1 MNFDMMIL
9 LRLLL
14 AAFCGG
20 LIGLEREYRSKE
32 AGLRTH
38 FLVCF
43 GSALFMVVSQ
53 YGFVDSVSEL
63 IKLYGAGVEIRTDTS
78 RVAAQIVSGIGFIGA
93 GTIVLQKRMVV
104 GLTTAA
110 GLWTTAAIGMA
121 VGGGLY
127 PVAFFS
133 TLLTLAGFEM
143 LRKIS
148 HRIGHLKKE
157 MRVVFYA
164 DDQDTAKF
172 VSDGLCTNGR
182 SILSYSSV
190 HSGDRLYIKISLD
203 TPERAIDA
211 GALLSYLQKQPGIE
225 TESVE

>member
-1 MNFDMMIL
+1 MNFEMMIV
-9 LRLLL
+9 LRLL
-14 AAFCGG
+14 AAGVLGG

-53 YGFVDSVSEL
+53 YGFADSVSEL
-63 IKLYGAGVEIRTDTS
+63 IKLYGTDVEIRTDTS

-93 GTIVLQKRMVV
+93 GTIVLQKRRVV

-121 VGGGLY
+121 IGGGLY
-127 PVAFFS
+127 TIAFFS

-143 LRKIS
+143 LRKLS
-148 HRIGHLKKE
+148 HSIGHLKKE

-172 VSDGLCTNGR
+172 VTDGLCSEGR
-182 SILSYSSV
+182 SINSYSSV
-190 HSGDRLYIKISLD
+190 HIGNRLCIKIALS
-203 TPERAIDA
+203 TPENFADP
-211 GALLSYLQKQPGIE
+211 GVLLTYLQKQPGIE

>member
-1 MNFDMMIL
+1 MNFEMMIM
-9 LRLLL
+9 LRLL
-14 AAFCGG
+14 AAGLLGG

-38 FLVCF
+38 FLVCL
-43 GSALFMVVSQ
+43 GSALFMVISQ

-63 IKLYGAGVEIRTDTS
+63 IRLYGTDVEIRTDTS

-127 PVAFFS
+127 MIAFFS

-143 LRKIS
+143 LRKLS
-148 HRIGHLKKE
+148 HNIGHLKKE

-164 DDQDTAKF
+164 DDQDKAKA
-172 VSDGLCTNGR
+172 VTDGLCTEGR
-182 SILSYSSV
+182 AISSYSSV
-190 HSGDRLYIKISLD
+190 HIGERLYIKIALS
-203 TPERAIDA
+203 TRENTADA
-211 GALLSYLQKQPGIE
+211 GTLLAYLQQQPGIE
-225 TESVE
+225 TELVE

>member
-1 MNFDMMIL
+1 MNFEMMIV
-9 LRLLL
+9 LRLL
-14 AAFCGG
+14 AAGVLGG

-53 YGFVDSVSEL
+53 YGFADSVSEL
-63 IKLYGAGVEIRTDTS
+63 IKLYGTDVEIRTDTS

-93 GTIVLQKRMVV
+93 GTIVLQRRMVV

-121 VGGGLY
+121 IGGGLY
-127 PVAFFS
+127 TIAFFS

-143 LRKIS
+143 LRKLS
-148 HRIGHLKKE
+148 HSIGHTKKE

-164 DDQDTAKF
+164 DDPETAK
-172 VSDGLCTNGR
+172 VVTEGLRSEGR
-182 SILSYSSV
+182 SISAYSSV
-190 HSGDRLYIKISLD
+190 HIGSRLFIKIAVSA
-203 TPERAIDA
+203 PENSADA
-211 GALLSYLQKQPGIE
+211 DALLTYLQKQPGIE